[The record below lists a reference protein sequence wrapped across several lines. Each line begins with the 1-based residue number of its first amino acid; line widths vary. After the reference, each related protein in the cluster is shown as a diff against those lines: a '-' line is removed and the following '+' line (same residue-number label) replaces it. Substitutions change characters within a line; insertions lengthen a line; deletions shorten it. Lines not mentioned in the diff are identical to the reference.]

1 MGDGRRTRPVC
12 RCHAS
17 GCAMGAAFLNAS
29 ISTSFVDGA
38 DQGPMVHVHVETTEL
53 FFNRHQ
59 RFVGVKAFADP
70 VTAPSVDRFC
80 VQKQAV
86 QIHRYKP
93 VELLI

>member
-1 MGDGRRTRPVC
+1 
-12 RCHAS
+12 
-17 GCAMGAAFLNAS
+17 
-29 ISTSFVDGA
+29 
-38 DQGPMVHVHVETTEL
+38 
-53 FFNRHQ
+53 
-59 RFVGVKAFADP
+59 